1 MNYEQI
7 KESASRNKGVK
18 FNEKGFRY
26 AFDLPMTGSTK
37 LMSRLIADGIISK
50 IDKSFVVL

>member
-7 KESASRNKGVK
+7 KESAARNKGVN

-26 AFDLPMTGSTK
+26 TFDLPMTGATK
-37 LMSRLIADGIISK
+37 LMNQLIKDGIISK
-50 IDKSFVVL
+50 NGKSFTVL